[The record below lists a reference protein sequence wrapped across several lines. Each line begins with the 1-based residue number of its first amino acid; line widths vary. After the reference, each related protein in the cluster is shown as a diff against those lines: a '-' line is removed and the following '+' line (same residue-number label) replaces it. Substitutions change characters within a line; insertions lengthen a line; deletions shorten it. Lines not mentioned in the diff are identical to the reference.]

1 MSGQQGQPQAPAGQ
15 AAPASHPPGV
25 VGATAAAGGA
35 AAVGDLSFDDL
46 NAVPVTKDPKAM
58 VLQVANSAGYTVRDE
73 GEQVHVSVPVGALR
87 KQDVTVSFGT
97 KDKEG
102 QSLIT
107 YVSTC
112 GPARPEIAVQLLKYN
127 TRLIHGAFAVQ
138 DYGAGDMVVIQANEL
153 AETADPLDVS
163 RILTSIAWQADR
175 VEEKLLGEEDQH

>member
-1 MSGQQGQPQAPAGQ
+1 
-15 AAPASHPPGV
+15 
-25 VGATAAAGGA
+25 
-35 AAVGDLSFDDL
+35 
-46 NAVPVTKDPKAM
+46 M